1 MTLVILIMTCIAVTV
16 SLAGLI
22 TCIKDAISLDKRI
35 RERDLRDRQ
44 ARAHERQ
51 IIAEHERHERERG
64 EEC

>member
-16 SLAGLI
+16 SLSGLI

-51 IIAEHERHERERG
+51 IIADHERG
-64 EEC
+64 EEEC